1 MDLDAILKKLTTKF
15 AFPEVNYKID
25 DQTPNLEVCLHLTP
39 AQINKVIAKAN
50 RLNDLITSC
59 ANMVRISDSS
69 IPMDLLMQ
77 TTIRCSGNNQLYIRT
92 VEPMIKLLIEII
104 FD

>member
-1 MDLDAILKKLTTKF
+1 MDLDVLLKKLTTKF

-25 DQTPNLEVCLHLTP
+25 DQIPNVEVCLHLTP
-39 AQINKVIAKAN
+39 AQINKVIAKAS

-59 ANMVRISDSS
+59 ANMVQISDSS
-69 IPMDLLMQ
+69 IPMELLLS
-77 TTIRCSGNNQLYIRT
+77 TSVRASGSNELYIRT
-92 VEPMIKLLIEII
+92 VQPMVKLLIEII